1 VSSKIPIACAP
12 ASRASSSNVARLPAV
27 LFAAAL
33 LASAQQNPEVLLR
46 QDFETGAPGWFALG
60 AAGGSVRV
68 THEPGQ
74 THSGNSALAFTYEVK
89 RGQSSV
95 AVMPAPSSLARMQHM
110 RFWVK
115 TDRDTSVAVLLS
127 ETQPGGGNYTAW
139 FWSPANAWQPIDL
152 TPGDFV
158 LSDGPQDPKDADGK
172 LDLDQLQAVG
182 VLDLAS
188 FFPAPP
194 SPSGQA
200 EPRTMWIDDFEA
212 LSGPAPAEDSAMR
225 IDNFDRGFLPWIT
238 IGVMDLKLAEAGN
251 PLGNQ
256 ADNPLRE
263 PALEASYEQRDNPL
277 PVLLRRIGNYNLA
290 KAARLDFDVASDEET
305 TLVIALE
312 VKRPGV
318 AQGPRFT
325 LPIFPPGK
333 REVFHVS
340 VKLED
345 FQGQGK
351 LDPAQLKTLI
361 VTDPA
366 AAGDGVGTHNRIWI
380 GKVAFRPPM

>member
-1 VSSKIPIACAP
+1 MAAF
-12 ASRASSSNVARLPAV
+12 A
-27 LFAAAL
+27 AAAL
-33 LASAQQNPEVLLR
+33 LASAQQNSEVLLHR
-46 QDFETGAPGWFALG
+46 DFETSATGWFAMG
-60 AAGGSVRV
+60 AGGSVRV

-89 RGQSSV
+89 RGQISA
-95 AVMPAPSSLARMQHM
+95 AVMPAPPAMARMQHV

-115 TDRDTSVAVLLS
+115 TDRDTPVAVLLS

-139 FWSPANAWQPIDL
+139 FWSPANAWQHIEL
-152 TPGDFV
+152 TPADFV
-158 LSDGPQDPKDADGK
+158 LSDGPQDPKDPDGK
-172 LDLDQLQAVG
+172 LDLDQLQAIG
-182 VLDLAS
+182 VLDLAP

-194 SPSGQA
+194 SPSVQA
-200 EPRTMWIDDFEA
+200 GPRTMWIDDFEA
-212 LSGPAPAEDSAMR
+212 LGGPAPAQDSTMR

-238 IGVMDLKLAEAGN
+238 IGAMDLKLSRADNHGD
-251 PLGNQ
+251 NQ
-256 ADNPLRE
+256 ADNPLHE

-277 PVLLRRIGNYNLA
+277 PILLRRIANYDLA

-312 VKRPGV
+312 VKRPGA
-318 AQGPRFT
+318 AQAPRFT
-325 LPIFPPGK
+325 LPIFPPGQ

-366 AAGDGVGTHNRIWI
+366 GAGDGVATHNRIWI
-380 GKVAFRPPM
+380 GKVEFRPAM

>member
-1 VSSKIPIACAP
+1 MRLVIAFAVFFAAVLPAP
-12 ASRASSSNVARLPAV
+12 AR
-27 LFAAAL
+27 
-33 LASAQQNPEVLLR
+33 QNSEVLMH
-46 QDFETGAPGWFALG
+46 QDFETGATGWFAIG
-60 AAGGSVRV
+60 AGGSVRV

-89 RGQSSV
+89 RGQISA
-95 AVMPAPSSLARMQHM
+95 AVMPAPPAMARMQ
-110 RFWVK
+110 RLRLWVK
-115 TDRDTSVAVLLS
+115 TDRDTPVAVLLS
-127 ETQPGGGNYTAW
+127 ETKPGGGNYTAW
-139 FWSPANAWQPIDL
+139 FWSPANAWQQIDL
-152 TPGDFV
+152 TPADFV
-158 LSDGPQDPKDADGK
+158 LADGPQDPKDADGK

-188 FFPAPP
+188 FFPAP
-194 SPSGQA
+194 SAQA
-200 EPRTMWIDDFEA
+200 GPRTMWIDDFEA
-212 LSGPAPAEDSAMR
+212 IAGPAPAEESAMR
-225 IDNFDRGFLPWIT
+225 IDNFDRGFLPWIST
-238 IGVMDLKLAEAGN
+238 GAMELKLA
-251 PLGNQ
+251 Q

-263 PALEASYEQRDNPL
+263 PALEARYEQRDNPL
-277 PVLLRRIGNYNLA
+277 PVLLRRIANYDLA

-305 TLVIALE
+305 TLVVALE
-312 VKRPGV
+312 VKRPDA

-366 AAGDGVGTHNRIWI
+366 GAGDAVGTHNRIWI
-380 GKVAFRPPM
+380 GKVEFRPAM

>member
-1 VSSKIPIACAP
+1 VSSKIRIACAP
-12 ASRASSSNVARLPAV
+12 ASRASSRNVARLPAV
-27 LFAAAL
+27 LLAAAL
-33 LASAQQNPEVLLR
+33 LASAQQNSEVLLH
-46 QDFETGAPGWFALG
+46 QDFETGTPGWLVLG

-68 THEPGQ
+68 THQPGEA
-74 THSGNSALAFTYEVK
+74 HSGTSALAFTYEVK
-89 RGQSSV
+89 RGQTSV
-95 AVMPAPSSLARMQHM
+95 AVMPAPPSLARMQQL

-115 TDRDTSVAVLLS
+115 TDHDTPVAVLLS

-139 FWSPANAWQPIDL
+139 FWSPANAWRQIDL
-152 TPGDFV
+152 TPADFV

-182 VLDLAS
+182 ILDLSS
-188 FFPAPP
+188 FFPA
-194 SPSGQA
+194 QA
-200 EPRTMWIDDFEA
+200 VQAGPRTIWIDDFEA
-212 LSGPAPAEDSAMR
+212 LSGAPPADDSAMR
-225 IDNFDRGFLPWIT
+225 IDTFDRGFLPWIT
-238 IGVMDLKLAEAGN
+238 TGAMDLKLAD
-251 PLGNQ
+251 
-256 ADNPLRE
+256 ADNPLHE

-277 PVLLRRIGNYNLA
+277 PVLLRRIASHDLA
-290 KAARLDFDVASDEET
+290 KAARLNFDVASDEET

-312 VKRPGV
+312 VNHPGV

-351 LDPAQLKTLI
+351 LDPAQLKALI

-380 GKVAFRPPM
+380 GKVEFHM